1 MPLFYIKLI
10 SFNGLSFLFMRT
22 FVALPLFSPAI
33 VARSHATYGL
43 KCGAR
48 AANRLPPHV
57 ADQCEPAAS
66 LAAGVMARFPRR
78 ALPRRRRL
86 ASSRWCRCRPR
97 IGGLLNGPCCG
108 TSAPAISCRVRV
120 GRATRKYPSPCPWT
134 AGFRRGCGRALR
146 VPAHTEGR
154 RLIRFPYRR
163 SCSLDKSE

>member
-86 ASSRWCRCRPR
+86 ASSRWYRCPLR
-97 IGGLLNGPCCG
+97 IGGLE
-108 TSAPAISCRVRV
+108 
-120 GRATRKYPSPCPWT
+120 
-134 AGFRRGCGRALR
+134 RALLR
-146 VPAHTEGR
+146 HICAWYLLPRPRPPRYAKVPESLSEDC
-154 RLIRFPYRR
+154 RLSPRLRPGTPSASIQIGAA
-163 SCSLDKSE
+163 SWINLNDKKGGG